1 MTTTW
6 TNGYQTEVNYTYGYY
21 RDLSPNFQK
30 FCLLLNGIE
39 SPEAQENQTHCE
51 LGFGQGVSINIHAAS
66 NEALFTALTSI
77 QHTPPMPINSPKNVK
92 LNIIFM
98 MIVLRSYSI
107 VQIYQ
112 CLTLSVYMAFGVGLV
127 MKINTLF

>member
-39 SPEAQENQTHCE
+39 SPDFQETHNHCE
-51 LGFGQGVSINIHAAS
+51 LGFGQGVSINIHATC
-66 NEALFTALTSI
+66 NEAKFYGTDFNPAHAAHANQLAEQSHVEHFFYDDSFEELLNRQDLPMFDSI
-77 QHTPPMPINSPKNVK
+77 SLHGIWSW
-92 LNIIFM
+92 I
-98 MIVLRSYSI
+98 SY
-107 VQIYQ
+107 
-112 CLTLSVYMAFGVGLV
+112 
-127 MKINTLF
+127 